1 MDNIELTK
9 ILKQLSRSNRNKNLA
24 LYFGSAVVLCV
35 GAAIYWNRKSNA
47 TQKENNKLSDKYQS
61 LMMERNAYV
70 NTIRQ
75 MKNEIFNQE
84 IVIKKYAE
92 KSFSPE
98 KIDEGKV

>member
-1 MDNIELTK
+1 MDNIELMK
-9 ILKQLSRSNRNKNLA
+9 ILKQLSRSNRNKNMA
-24 LYFGSAVVLCV
+24 LFFGVAGILCV

-47 TQKENNKLSDKYQS
+47 TQRENNKLSDNYQS
-61 LMMERNAYV
+61 LMMERSAYV

-98 KIDEGKV
+98 KIVEGKV

>member
-1 MDNIELTK
+1 MDNIELMK
-9 ILKQLSRSNRNKNLA
+9 ILKQLSRSNRNKNMA
-24 LYFGSAVVLCV
+24 LFFGVAGVLCV
-35 GAAIYWNRKSNA
+35 GAAIYWNKKSNA

-70 NTIRQ
+70 NSIRQ

>member
-1 MDNIELTK
+1 MDNFELMK
-9 ILKQLSRSNRNKNLA
+9 VLQQINLSNRNKKLA
-24 LYFGSAVVLCV
+24 LFF
-35 GAAIYWNRKSNA
+35 GAATVVGITAAVYWHKKNNVA
-47 TQKENNKLSDKYQS
+47 QKENNKLSDKYQS

>member
-1 MDNIELTK
+1 MDNIELMK
-9 ILKQLSRSNRNKNLA
+9 ILKQLSRSNRNKNMA
-24 LYFGSAVVLCV
+24 LFFGVAGVLCV
-35 GAAIYWNRKSNA
+35 GAAIYWNKKSNA

-70 NTIRQ
+70 NSIRQ

-92 KSFSPE
+92 KVFLQ
-98 KIDEGKV
+98 KK

>member
-1 MDNIELTK
+1 MDNIELMK

-24 LYFGSAVVLCV
+24 LFFGVAGVLCV

-61 LMMERNAYV
+61 LRMERNAYL
-70 NTIRQ
+70 NSIRQ

>member
-1 MDNIELTK
+1 MDNIELMK
-9 ILKQLSRSNRNKNLA
+9 ILKQLSRSNRNKNMA
-24 LYFGSAVVLCV
+24 LFFGVAGVLCV
-35 GAAIYWNRKSNA
+35 GAAIYWNKKSNA

-70 NTIRQ
+70 NSIRQ

-84 IVIKKYAE
+84 IVIKKCAE

>member
-1 MDNIELTK
+1 MDNIELMK
-9 ILKQLSRSNRNKNLA
+9 ILKPLSLSNRNKNLA
-24 LYFGSAVVLCV
+24 LFFGAAGVLCV

-84 IVIKKYAE
+84 ILIKKYAE

>member
-1 MDNIELTK
+1 MDNIELMK
-9 ILKQLSRSNRNKNLA
+9 ILKQLSRSNRNKNMA
-24 LYFGSAVVLCV
+24 LFFGVAGILCV

-47 TQKENNKLSDKYQS
+47 TQRENNKLSDNYQS
-61 LMMERNAYV
+61 LMMERSAYV

-92 KSFSPE
+92 KSFTPE

>member
-1 MDNIELTK
+1 MDNFELMR
-9 ILKQLSRSNRNKNLA
+9 ILQQLSRSNRNKNMA
-24 LYFGSAVVLCV
+24 LFFGSAALLCV

-61 LMMERNAYV
+61 LMMERNAYL
-70 NTIRQ
+70 NSIRQ

-98 KIDEGKV
+98 KKDEDKV